1 MPILPSISVYP
12 LVHQLFMLTQALRL
26 VYQYVQQFHH
36 FMGFFQ
42 IKYASIF
49 VQMVHMQTI
58 NPENASRTALELHFN
73 SSLTIVLIFVF
84 LIVLALL
91 IILLKIIHSLVSLF
105 ALAQCMQIIL
115 REHVWTT
122 VQGD

>member
-1 MPILPSISVYP
+1 MPILPRISVYP
-12 LVHQLFMLTQALRL
+12 FVHQLFMLTQALRL
-26 VYQYVQQFHH
+26 VYQSAQQFHH

-42 IKYASIF
+42 IKYAFIF

-115 REHVWTT
+115 REHV
-122 VQGD
+122 